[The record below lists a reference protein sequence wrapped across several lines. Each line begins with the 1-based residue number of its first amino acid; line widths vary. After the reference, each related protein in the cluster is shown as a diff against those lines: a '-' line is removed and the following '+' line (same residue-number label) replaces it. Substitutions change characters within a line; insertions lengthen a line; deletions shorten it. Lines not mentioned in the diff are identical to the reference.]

1 VTDRNREDQNPD
13 DRDPEDRSPAD
24 HDWRVLESVAEY
36 ETPWYTGGYDLVE
49 LPDGSEKRYFWAE
62 LPAAVGVVA
71 VVVDPPWRGRPGAGG
86 VAASPPRS
94 SAGAEPT
101 GRSVVMVEQFRP
113 TIRELCH
120 ELPAGIVEEG
130 ESFAE
135 AGARELEEEV
145 GIAPGSVELLEA
157 FWCATGLLRHERG
170 IVWAEDFAPGER
182 KLDGSEFLDVRTVPL
197 EEAMAVATGEAAN
210 DATIEGLLLADR
222 EGLL

>member
-1 VTDRNREDQNPD
+1 MTGEDP
-13 DRDPEDRSPAD
+13 SPAD
-24 HDWRVLESVAEY
+24 HDWPVLASATEY
-36 ETPWYTGGYDLVE
+36 DTGWYAGGYDLVE
-49 LPDGSEKRYFWAE
+49 LPDGRQKRYYWAD
-62 LPAAVGVVA
+62 LPPAAVVVA
-71 VVVDPPWRGRPGAGG
+71 VVEAPDALGLPDPAGG
-86 VAASPPRS
+86 ADGPV
-94 SAGAEPT
+94 
-101 GRSVVMVEQFRP
+101 VVMVEQYRP
-113 TIRELCH
+113 TVGELCL
-120 ELPAGIVEEG
+120 ELPAGIVEDG